1 MCCCSFSSFVRSARI
16 CASDACIAGSA
27 TASASANG
35 MCRWSATR
43 RASSAS
49 SARHATLG
57 SGSGLYCATRW
68 AYARTNRG
76 HATPHRPCL
85 SRKAMTTMMVVWREA
100 PGLRDYA
107 TNRRGRFGE
116 PWSSSGTCASGASP
130 SSRGRLAE
138 ASCSGVDEVMSSI
151 GCMVTVG
158 SASV

>member
-100 PGLRDYA
+100 RPLGFETTLQTDA
-107 TNRRGRFGE
+107 A
-116 PWSSSGTCASGASP
+116 ASA
-130 SSRGRLAE
+130 SRGRHQVRGRQALRRRRVVAWQRRRALASMR
-138 ASCSGVDEVMSSI
+138 SCRR
-151 GCMVTVG
+151 
-158 SASV
+158 